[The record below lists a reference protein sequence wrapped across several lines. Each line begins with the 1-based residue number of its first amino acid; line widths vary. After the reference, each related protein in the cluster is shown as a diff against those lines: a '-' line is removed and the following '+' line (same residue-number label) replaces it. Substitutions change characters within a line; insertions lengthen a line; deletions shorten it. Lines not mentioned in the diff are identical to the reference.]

1 MLQYTLTK
9 CKKFQ
14 RTKNKHS
21 IVYYT
26 NNSIQYMLNHST
38 YICIVWKCAVKKLTF
53 KREQL
58 QTKKTYKERTRYK
71 KFKILNSNHKKWKS
85 YILSIFKL
93 WTCSEFESLRIKL
106 TKCEGLTWSVDKKR
120 GWRIY
125 WDLSHSAKNM
135 LRLSHCEIWKCANRR
150 KVQVHEEMRQNVE
163 LFYAKSHNV
172 EIEL

>member
-1 MLQYTLTK
+1 MYSVK
-9 CKKFQ
+9 MHGKKVNVF
-14 RTKNKHS
+14 KE
-21 IVYYT
+21 
-26 NNSIQYMLNHST
+26 NNYKQ
-38 YICIVWKCAVKKLTF
+38 
-53 KREQL
+53 
-58 QTKKTYKERTRYK
+58 KTYKERTRYK